1 MKTRNFYVPV
11 ESIIEFAEII
21 EENDLKGVI
30 LGGDEKE
37 EELTISVEFE
47 EEDSA
52 AILEMIEYIESINED
67 DDD

>member
-30 LGGDEKE
+30 LGADAKE
-37 EELTISVEFE
+37 EELAISVEFE

-52 AILEMIEYIESINED
+52 AILEMIEYIESIND
-67 DDD
+67 DDDD